1 MSVRGIIRMR
11 ILVNFV
17 VFKLQCIATKKICRL
32 SVTRTLFNSLL
43 LSRL

>member
-1 MSVRGIIRMR
+1 MSVRGIIRMG

-17 VFKLQCIATKKICRL
+17 VFKLQCIATKKFSRL